1 MLSHVCSRTL
11 ARSLWSGNKSKGTTQ
26 NQIHVEG
33 RITCGRQGLPLG
45 ICEKFSSQTGQNIC
59 ACLVQQL
66 PRLIGLGC
74 EYQRHEQ
81 GQARGRHHIRGLK
94 KPWCNRRELD
104 LGNGRSGHSQDT
116 WTWKASII
124 LYHKLILLP
133 QLLKLGLKSNSL
145 REDPCSD
152 HPTPKKPG
160 NRFFASCPWKSRPW
174 SSFLKFKVTMWS
186 WPLWVRVFGV
196 YATTKMTNSC
206 SPNKCLSLTELPKQN
221 LL

>member
-1 MLSHVCSRTL
+1 MMLSYVCSRTL
-11 ARSLWSGNKSKGTTQ
+11 ARSLWSGDKSKGTTQ

-94 KPWCNRRELD
+94 KPWCNRTVGSRQWQIWPFTGHMNLKSVYHSLPQTHPSPPTAEAGIVIKFTL
-104 LGNGRSGHSQDT
+104 GRSM
-116 WTWKASII
+116 
-124 LYHKLILLP
+124 
-133 QLLKLGLKSNSL
+133 
-145 REDPCSD
+145 
-152 HPTPKKPG
+152 
-160 NRFFASCPWKSRPW
+160 F
-174 SSFLKFKVTMWS
+174 
-186 WPLWVRVFGV
+186 
-196 YATTKMTNSC
+196 
-206 SPNKCLSLTELPKQN
+206 
-221 LL
+221 